1 VAAAYVPLSFAEA
14 YQFDGSHEVV
24 LLGGVTEMCSSRARP
39 LCSRSERSATSVP
52 RCSAPVP
59 RPGRNL
65 GASARGFAGTMIG
78 LRIARVGAVLGTI
91 IGELFASNQGRGA
104 MRTG

>member
-1 VAAAYVPLSFAEA
+1 
-14 YQFDGSHEVV
+14 
-24 LLGGVTEMCSSRARP
+24 
-39 LCSRSERSATSVP
+39 
-52 RCSAPVP
+52 
-59 RPGRNL
+59 
-65 GASARGFAGTMIG
+65 MIG